1 MAYCGHCG
9 FEYEPK
15 LMKGFCTN
23 CGSRLE
29 GAMDVSDVTMSLSR
43 VPSLSAR
50 LAVKRGGPVGHTFD
64 LTRDRVTI
72 GSEPTSAVP
81 LDHSSVSP
89 SHAIIRVSQ
98 GRFVLYDAGSASGS
112 LVNGEQV
119 TGELLTFGTRITIG
133 SSEILFT
140 RGEPGQEAG
149 ALGVLAVQS
158 GPSKGRSCP
167 VGGRNVIIGR
177 RPGEGGLLLDDRAVS
192 QRHAL
197 VQPTTHG
204 CILYDLA
211 SNNGT
216 LLDGVPV
223 RGRPLHDGDVL
234 KVGEVEL
241 QFVQGSA

>member
-1 MAYCGHCG
+1 MA
-9 FEYEPK
+9 
-15 LMKGFCTN
+15 TR
-23 CGSRLE
+23 S
-29 GAMDVSDVTMSLSR
+29 T
-43 VPSLSAR
+43 
-50 LAVKRGGPVGHTFD
+50 

-98 GRFVLYDAGSASGS
+98 GRFVLYDAGSAKGS

-119 TGELLTFGTRITIG
+119 TGEFLTFGTRITIG
-133 SSEILFT
+133 SSEILFS

-149 ALGVLAVQS
+149 ALGALTVQS

-167 VGGRNVIIGR
+167 VGDRDVIIGR
-177 RPGEGGLLLDDRAVS
+177 RPGEGGLKLDDLAVS

-197 VQPTTHG
+197 VQPTAHG

-223 RGRPLHDGDVL
+223 RGRPLYDGDVL

-241 QFVQGSA
+241 QFVQGSE